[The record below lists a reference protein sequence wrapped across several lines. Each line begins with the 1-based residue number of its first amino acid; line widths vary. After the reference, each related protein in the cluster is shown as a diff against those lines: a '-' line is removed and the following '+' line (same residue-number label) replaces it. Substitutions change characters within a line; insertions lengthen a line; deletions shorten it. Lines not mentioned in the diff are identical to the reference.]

1 VTDKEEPMA
10 QTEAT
15 LERVR
20 VDGPVKNTLHNL
32 IQTLSIKLDSA
43 ARYGLYT
50 EDARI
55 DGYEDC
61 AELFGRLAEQERR
74 AIDDLKGCLRNHA
87 ADL

>member
-1 VTDKEEPMA
+1 MA

-55 DGYEDC
+55 DGYQPAC
-61 AELFGRLAEQERR
+61 ATPSPISSARPARACSPGRW
-74 AIDDLKGCLRNHA
+74 
-87 ADL
+87 

>member
-1 VTDKEEPMA
+1 MA
-10 QTEAT
+10 QPEAT
-15 LERVR
+15 IERIR
-20 VDGPVKNTLHNL
+20 TDGAVQNTIHNL

-50 EDARI
+50 EDPRI
-55 DGYEDC
+55 DSYQDC

-74 AIDDLKGCLRNHA
+74 AIDDLRACLRNHA

>member
-1 VTDKEEPMA
+1 MA
-10 QTEAT
+10 QPEAT
-15 LERVR
+15 IERIR
-20 VDGPVKNTLHNL
+20 IDGPVKNTLHNL
-32 IQTLSIKLDSA
+32 IQTLSVKLDSA

-55 DGYEDC
+55 DGYQDC

-74 AIDDLKGCLRNHA
+74 AIDDLRACLRNHA